1 MLSAAVSTCPYGSAT
16 LAARGRGRGLVEGK
30 KKKKRVS
37 QQVSDLYLPNEKC
50 GGHFF
55 EGRVC
60 VSLKLDGEGKNSFE
74 VVCSGGLSNMEVE
87 VVFPRVCGAF
97 YQVGSYFN
105 V

>member
-1 MLSAAVSTCPYGSAT
+1 MLSAAVSKCPGRKCD
-16 LAARGRGRGLVEGK
+16 LAARGGGGGLRGK

-60 VSLKLDGEGKNSFE
+60 VY
-74 VVCSGGLSNMEVE
+74 LS
-87 VVFPRVCGAF
+87 
-97 YQVGSYFN
+97 S
-105 V
+105 